1 MARELGELRQRT
13 LVSCLVMVSDVG
25 RVGVRLGLLVWQD
38 DWLEDVVTPRA
49 HPHQGEALVTGPVM
63 EAMVRVAEV
72 TARASVTMLQLGDA
86 QAEL

>member
-1 MARELGELRQRT
+1 M
-13 LVSCLVMVSDVG
+13 
-25 RVGVRLGLLVWQD
+25 RLGLLVWQD

-86 QAEL
+86 QTELGGGQAVGEDEG